1 MDATTL
7 ATVIIY
13 AYRFGGGLDQAI
25 SEAGKAIEIIKMQE
39 RMEAAF

>member
-13 AYRFGGGLDQAI
+13 AYRFGGGLDKAI
-25 SEAGKAIEIIKMQE
+25 SEAGKAIEIIKKQAQQE
-39 RMEAAF
+39 IQ